1 MGVFSSAAL
10 AGTFVLCLIC
20 LFWLVRLAARVSEL
34 QDASQFSKASRV
46 ASLEERLTET
56 EETLSGLAN
65 RVKMMRVRSAVN
77 HVPDKAAPN
86 GLPDPHRD
94 PDGWRRAMNTR
105 LAQSKLGL

>member
-1 MGVFSSAAL
+1 MGVFSSAVL

-34 QDASQFSKASRV
+34 QDTSSFLKASRV

-65 RVKMMRVRSAVN
+65 RVKMMRVRNAVT
-77 HVPDKAAPN
+77 HTDKPN
-86 GLPDPHRD
+86 GGEPDPYRD
-94 PDGWRRAMNTR
+94 PNAWRAAMNRR
-105 LAQSKLGL
+105 LAQGKLSGN